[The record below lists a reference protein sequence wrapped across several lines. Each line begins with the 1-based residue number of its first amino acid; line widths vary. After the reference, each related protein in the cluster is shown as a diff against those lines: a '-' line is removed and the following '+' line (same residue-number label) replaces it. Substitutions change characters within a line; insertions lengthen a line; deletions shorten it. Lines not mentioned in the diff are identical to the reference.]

1 MNEPVWVEEADCLS
15 FHEKLLAR
23 FGGAAGL
30 RDRGLLLSALARPKQ
45 LFAYEKPTMF
55 SLAAAWDTLPC
66 RGSRGL
72 RSTGAVDHVG
82 CAAEVQWITWAAQH
96 RRSACDA
103 PFSLRR
109 LTTLPC
115 SGCDVLRS
123 RVQCLPAKKLTLA
136 EYWGARGS
144 SRVVSDHCQP

>member
-55 SLAAAWDTLPC
+55 SLAAAYAHGIVKNHPFFDGNKRSGLLAAALFLESNGVRFSATEESATLKT
-66 RGSRGL
+66 L
-72 RSTGAVDHVG
+72 QL
-82 CAAEVQWITWAAQH
+82 AAGDITADDFAAW
-96 RRSACDA
+96 
-103 PFSLRR
+103 
-109 LTTLPC
+109 
-115 SGCDVLRS
+115 
-123 RVQCLPAKKLTLA
+123 LA
-136 EYWGARGS
+136 ETTAG
-144 SRVVSDHCQP
+144 VVDS